1 MNHARCGAGV
11 LIGTM
16 AAMST
21 TGTPENPADTLRR
34 LYEEHVRA
42 RFPEGLRDDDP
53 SGVEATILDAD
64 LSGLVETW
72 LHGGRIGPAERSVA
86 HACLQDLDRLLP
98 GLTDPHERR
107 YVGRLREL
115 AGLLAGAGG

>member
-1 MNHARCGAGV
+1 MSYAGRGFGGV
-11 LIGTM
+11 QV
-16 AAMST
+16 
-21 TGTPENPADTLRR
+21 NRADTARR
-34 LYEEHVRA
+34 LYEEHLRA
-42 RFPEGLRDDDP
+42 RFPERLRDETP

-72 LHGGRIGPAERSVA
+72 LHGGRIGPAQRSVA